1 MRTDGAGGV
10 PAAIGGGW
18 GAACALVMGGLRF
31 VNSAP
36 PQRWAELVG
45 DTAFLAAY
53 LVPFL
58 VALLAIRWRS
68 PGARAAVWAAVG
80 VLAFLASFTAFSGI
94 SLIFLPASPPLAL
107 AAVRA
112 LSAIGL
118 GKSLRALGL
127 AVALIAMTTGA
138 FLVLFV
144 REDPRCWQ
152 LVRSAGGQERWLPAP
167 YGASGTLSATGVGPV
182 AAVCGSDIIS
192 PAEGALSLGL
202 LSIGWVG
209 LPASMR
215 GRDGDPALET
225 PP

>member
-1 MRTDGAGGV
+1 ML
-10 PAAIGGGW
+10 
-18 GAACALVMGGLRF
+18 AL
-31 VNSAP
+31 P
-36 PQRWAELVG
+36 
-45 DTAFLAAY
+45 
-53 LVPFL
+53 
-58 VALLAIRWRS
+58 
-68 PGARAAVWAAVG
+68 
-80 VLAFLASFTAFSGI
+80 ASFTAFSGA
-94 SLIFLPASPPLAL
+94 SLVFLPASPLLAV

-112 LSAIGL
+112 SSAIGL

-127 AVALIAMTTGA
+127 AVALIAVTTGA
-138 FLVLFV
+138 FLVLFA

-152 LVRSAGGQERWLPAP
+152 LVRSAGEQERWVPAP
-167 YGASGTLSATGVGPV
+167 YGTSGMLSATGVGPV
-182 AAVCGSDIIS
+182 GAVCGSDIIS